1 MALVHK
7 TGTVAVSKKD
17 DDLHEEVFG
26 HAHVTEISSGM
37 RPLREELRE
46 IWAYRDLLTLLIRRD
61 ISIRYKQSA
70 VGIGWALIQPLLT
83 MLIFTVVFGKFAKL
97 PSEGYP
103 YAVFTMCALVPWT
116 FFVRALGGASGSIVG
131 SSNMITKVY
140 FPRLI
145 LPISK
150 TVSGVVDFAVAFGLL
165 VVLLLIYRVSPSSTG
180 LLLLP
185 LFVLMTLATA
195 LGIGLWLTA
204 LNVKYRDIGLLVPF
218 LTQIWMYVSPIA
230 YSSEIIP
237 DRFVWIYSLN
247 PIFGVVE
254 GFRWALLGKAA
265 PDLVPL
271 AVSTTVVLLMLVSG
285 LWYFRRTE
293 HSFADNI

>member
-1 MALVHK
+1 MSRK
-7 TGTVAVSKKD
+7 ND
-17 DDLHEEVFG
+17 EWHEEVFG
-26 HAHVTEISSGM
+26 HAHVTEISSSM

-165 VVLLLIYRVSPSSTG
+165 VALLLFYRVSPSSTG

-185 LFVLMTLATA
+185 LFVLMTLVTA

-254 GFRWALLGKAA
+254 GFRWALLGKTA

-271 AVSTTVVLLMLVSG
+271 TVSTAVVLLMLVSG